1 MYTIRCFLISAIPVL
16 LCITLSNAQ
25 SDHYAISNIKS
36 ADSNHIKETLS
47 IAAKLT
53 AANPDSAV
61 QVLLQA
67 IAQSRLISFEK
78 GAMEGYTRV
87 GYLYNR
93 LGRYDQAITCFGE
106 ALKLSRSS
114 SDKANIYN
122 GIAGTYNFLNNT
134 DKSIY
139 YYIEAIRNVQKT
151 EQKGYLHINIYH
163 NLSTLLM
170 QSGRYEKAEK
180 YIDEAFGYL
189 DAMGKNQKI
198 TAKLLNVKGVCV
210 FSISHDLPKSLRYI
224 DSAIA
229 ISEREH
235 IVETLHPALV
245 NKGTLLVE
253 SGMAAL
259 AIPVFIRAKEMIL
272 NNDVN
277 LNDKVGTISALGN
290 AYLKINKFKEAET
303 ELRYAW
309 QFAAFLPK
317 EKLFLARQLAALYAE
332 MQDYKLSNFYKDI
345 YIGLSD
351 SVYQVNLAQKIE
363 EMETRFRTLEKDKNI
378 AKQNEK
384 LLLQQE
390 QLTQKNFWILAIS
403 FGSILGLGSL
413 GVVILR
419 NRQKV
424 VLKERNKE
432 IDRLQ
437 AIIEGEESERQRL
450 AQELHDGIKSQL
462 TGVKAYLLSL
472 GNIFPEIV
480 TADAYENTRQ
490 TLDTA
495 AADLIKITH
504 NLLPNELHKYGLVEA
519 LKIFI
524 NTMARGTDIKFEF
537 EAYGHFGAVAPTVNL
552 YLYRIIQELMHNII
566 KHSRATDAVILL
578 NKSESVILLNV
589 EDNGIGFD
597 VLSHKNDGIGLLS
610 IQHRTKAL
618 KGEMIIEST
627 ASTGTVFT
635 ITIPLNNQESVDLN
649 AK

>member
-1 MYTIRCFLISAIPVL
+1 MYAIRCFLISAIPVL
-16 LCITLSNAQ
+16 LCITFSNAQ
-25 SDHYAISNIKS
+25 SDHYSISNIKP
-36 ADSNHIKETLS
+36 ADSNRIKESLS

-53 AANPDSAV
+53 ATNPDSAV
-61 QVLLQA
+61 QILLQA
-67 IAQSRLISFEK
+67 ITQSRRISFEK
-78 GAMEGYTRV
+78 GAMEGYTKV

-106 ALKLSRSS
+106 ALKLSHSS

-122 GIAGTYNFLNNT
+122 GIAGSYNFLNDT

-163 NLSTLLM
+163 NLSTLLI
-170 QSGRYEKAEK
+170 QSGRYEKAER

-189 DAMGKNQKI
+189 NAMDKNQKM

-210 FSISHDLPKSLRYI
+210 FSISHDLPKSLHYI

-229 ISEREH
+229 ISEKNH
-235 IVETLHPALV
+235 VVETLHPALV

-259 AIPVFIRAKEMIL
+259 AIPVFIRAKEMVL

-277 LNDKVGTISALGN
+277 LNDEIGTISALGN

-303 ELRYAW
+303 ELKYAW
-309 QFAAFLPK
+309 QFATFLPK
-317 EKLFLARQLAALYAE
+317 EKLFLSKQLAALYTE
-332 MQDYKLSNFYKDI
+332 MQDYKLSNYYKDI

-351 SVYQVNLAQKIE
+351 SIYQVSLAEKVE

-390 QLTQKNFWILAIS
+390 QLTQKNFWILVIS
-403 FGSILGLGSL
+403 FGSMLGLGSL
-413 GVVILR
+413 GFVIFR
-419 NRQKV
+419 NRQKAK
-424 VLKERNKE
+424 LKERNKE

-462 TGVKAYLLSL
+462 TGVKAYLISL
-472 GNIFPEIV
+472 GNIFPQIV
-480 TADAYENTRQ
+480 TADVYENTKQ
-490 TLDTA
+490 TLDSA

-504 NLLPNELHKYGLVEA
+504 NLLPNELHKYGLIEA

-537 EAYGHFGAVAPTVNL
+537 QAYGQFTSIAPTVNL
-552 YLYRIIQELMHNII
+552 YLYRIIQELVHNII
-566 KHSRATDAVILL
+566 KHSGATDAVILL
-578 NKSESVILLNV
+578 NKSEAGIVLNV
-589 EDNGIGFD
+589 EDNGKGFD
-597 VLSHKNDGIGLLS
+597 LLSHKNDGIGLQS

-627 ASTGTVFT
+627 ASSGSVFT
-635 ITIPLNNQESVDLN
+635 ISIPLNNQEFVDLN
-649 AK
+649 FK